1 MCGRFTQRYTWREVW
16 EYLNLIGTPQNLRPR
31 FNIAPTTYVDVALAN
46 EGGMT
51 LEKMRWG
58 LVPAWWKKSLKE
70 VPSTFNARA
79 ETVATKP
86 MFRSAFKSRRCLIPM
101 SGFYEWK
108 QGSSP
113 KQPFYISSTEGP
125 VMCAAGLWEQWKD
138 PESGEALKTCT
149 MIVTAADKFMAPL
162 HDRMPVLLA
171 RQLFEPWLKGAAGA
185 EILHP
190 VARLQMWPVSTRV
203 NKVGHDDDAT
213 LIEHIAI

>member
-1 MCGRFTQRYTWREVW
+1 
-16 EYLNLIGTPQNLRPR
+16 
-31 FNIAPTTYVDVALAN
+31 
-46 EGGMT
+46 
-51 LEKMRWG
+51 
-58 LVPAWWKKSLKE
+58 
-70 VPSTFNARA
+70 
-79 ETVATKP
+79 
-86 MFRSAFKSRRCLIPM
+86 
-101 SGFYEWK
+101 
-108 QGSSP
+108 
-113 KQPFYISSTEGP
+113 
-125 VMCAAGLWEQWKD
+125 MCAAGLWEQWKD